1 MKIALKK
8 YLRQNLNVPN
18 ILSSIRMLMIP
29 LYLVLFVRGAK
40 YPALIVFLAASL
52 TDLLDGMI
60 ARRYHQITDFGKLMD
75 PIADKLLTASA
86 VIMLTAS
93 GTVHPIATFITIGR
107 EFVISGFRLVSA
119 SKGNVIA
126 AGKVGKIKTVMQ
138 CVAVMLILI
147 GMPLQ
152 GTSPLAFLLTAG
164 RVALWISV
172 ALSIWSAVEYIVKNK
187 GAVTSM

>member
-1 MKIALKK
+1 MNLPNKLTM
-8 YLRQNLNVPN
+8 LRMV
-18 ILSSIRMLMIP
+18 MIP
-29 LYLVLFVRGAK
+29 FFIACFYIPIECREHIAAIIFILAYATDVIDGKYARKHNLV
-40 YPALIVFLAASL
+40 
-52 TDLLDGMI
+52 
-60 ARRYHQITDFGKLMD
+60 TDFGKLMD

-107 EFVISGFRLVSA
+107 EFVISGFRLVSV

-138 CVAVMLILI
+138 CVAVVLILI

>member
-1 MKIALKK
+1 MNLPNKLTM
-8 YLRQNLNVPN
+8 LRMV
-18 ILSSIRMLMIP
+18 MIP
-29 LYLVLFVRGAK
+29 FSIACFYIPIECREHIAAIIFILAYATDVIDGKYARKHNLV
-40 YPALIVFLAASL
+40 
-52 TDLLDGMI
+52 
-60 ARRYHQITDFGKLMD
+60 TDFGKLMD

>member
-1 MKIALKK
+1 MNLPNKLTM
-8 YLRQNLNVPN
+8 LRMV
-18 ILSSIRMLMIP
+18 MIP
-29 LYLVLFVRGAK
+29 FFIACFYIPIECREHIAAIIFILAYATDVIDGKYARKHNLV
-40 YPALIVFLAASL
+40 
-52 TDLLDGMI
+52 
-60 ARRYHQITDFGKLMD
+60 TDFGKLMD
-75 PIADKLLTASA
+75 PIADKL
-86 VIMLTAS
+86 LTAS